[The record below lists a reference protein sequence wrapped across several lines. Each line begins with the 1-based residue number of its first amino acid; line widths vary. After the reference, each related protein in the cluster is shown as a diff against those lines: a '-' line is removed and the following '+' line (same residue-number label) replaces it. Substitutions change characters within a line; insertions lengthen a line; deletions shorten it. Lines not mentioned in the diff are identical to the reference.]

1 MALNERR
8 QDRPADAR
16 FYPCP
21 TTVKAGDPVLIG
33 KLAGVA
39 LDDYSVTLGGTVF
52 RLAGS
57 HDLSVSAVSVI
68 SPQSGADIK
77 PGDKIWADGGTTDT
91 TTNVT
96 TGFTLDANSSSG
108 VYFGNLDQSTKVS
121 STVTATA
128 TVKLKET
135 GN

>member
-16 FYPCP
+16 FFPCP

-57 HDLSVSAVSVI
+57 HDLTVSAVSVI

-77 PGDKIWADGGTTDT
+77 PGDKIFADGGSTDT

-96 TGFTLDANSSSG
+96 TGFTLDAASGG
-108 VYFGNLDQSTKVS
+108 VYFGNLDQSTKLA
-121 STVTATA
+121 STVTGTV
-128 TVKLKET
+128 TVKLKES
-135 GN
+135 GV

>member
-16 FYPCP
+16 FFKCP
-21 TTVKAGDPVLIG
+21 STVKAGDPVLIG

-39 LDDYSVTLGGTVF
+39 LDDYSVTLLGTVF

-68 SPQSGADIK
+68 SPQSGADIN
-77 PGDKIWADGGTTDT
+77 PGDKIFADGGSTDSA
-91 TTNVT
+91 TNVT
-96 TGFTLDANSSSG
+96 TGFTLDANSSG
-108 VYFGNLDQSTKVS
+108 VYFGNLDQTTKLAT
-121 STVTATA
+121 TVTGTV
-128 TVKLKET
+128 TVKLKES
-135 GN
+135 GV